1 MFNCFQTCW
10 YDAGIFFRLQTI
22 LKKNSDNFV
31 TDISKVRLLEKDEQ
45 NRLDLY
51 YIEAVRKGNVQAFS
65 YLVEKYRKLVY
76 TLALKL
82 LKRPEDAEEL
92 AQDTFIK
99 AFQKIDTYE
108 GKSKFSTWLYSI
120 TYNAC
125 ISELRKRR
133 IQFSSLDDQR
143 ISDQDEMKMNDY
155 YRETK
160 KEDQEKYLNLALS
173 KLPEDDQVLVT
184 LYYYE
189 SQSMDEISEITGL
202 TVSNIKVK
210 IHRARKKMYSLLHE
224 MLNEEIYSLL

>member
-1 MFNCFQTCW
+1 MNKT
-10 YDAGIFFRLQTI
+10 
-22 LKKNSDNFV
+22 
-31 TDISKVRLLEKDEQ
+31 E
-45 NRLDLY
+45 DLY
-51 YIEAVRKGNVQAFS
+51 YIEAVRNGNLQAFS
-65 YLVEKYRKLVY
+65 VLVEKYQKLVY

-82 LKRPEDAEEL
+82 LKKPEDAEEI

-99 AFQKIDTYE
+99 AYQKLDSYE

-133 IQFSSLDDQR
+133 IEFKSLDDTR
-143 ISDQDEMKMNDY
+143 ISDQDELKMHDY
-155 YRETK
+155 YREVK
-160 KEDQEKYLNLALS
+160 KEDQEKYLNLALE

-189 SQSMDEISEITGL
+189 SQSMDEISVITGL

-210 IHRARKKMYSLLHE
+210 IHRARKKMYEFLHE
-224 MLNEEIYSLL
+224 MLHEEIYSLL

>member
-1 MFNCFQTCW
+1 MNKI
-10 YDAGIFFRLQTI
+10 D
-22 LKKNSDNFV
+22 
-31 TDISKVRLLEKDEQ
+31 DI
-45 NRLDLY
+45 Y

-65 YLVEKYRKLVY
+65 FLVEKYQKLVY

-82 LKRPEDAEEL
+82 LKKPEEAEEM

-99 AFQKIDTYE
+99 AFQKLDSYE

-133 IQFSSLDDQR
+133 IEFKSLDDRQ
-143 ISDQDEMKMNDY
+143 ISDQDEQKMHDY

-160 KEDQEKYLNLALS
+160 KEDQEKYLNLALA

-189 SQSMDEISEITGL
+189 NQSMDEISQITGL

-210 IHRARKKMYSLLHE
+210 IHRARKRMYVLLHE
-224 MLNEEIYSLL
+224 MLKEEVYSLM

>member
-1 MFNCFQTCW
+1 MN
-10 YDAGIFFRLQTI
+10 
-22 LKKNSDNFV
+22 K
-31 TDISKVRLLEKDEQ
+31 TD
-45 NRLDLY
+45 DLY
-51 YIEAVRKGNVQAFS
+51 YIEAVRKGNVAAFS
-65 YLVEKYRKLVY
+65 HLVEKYQNMVY

-82 LKRPEDAEEL
+82 LKKPEDAEEL

-99 AFQKIDTYE
+99 AYQKIDSYE

-133 IQFSSLDDQR
+133 IEFKSLDDRQ
-143 ISDQDEMKMNDY
+143 ISDQDEQKMHDF

-189 SQSMDEISEITGL
+189 NQSMDEISTITGL

-210 IHRARKKMYSLLHE
+210 IHRTRKRMYTLLQE
-224 MLNEEIYSLL
+224 MLKEEIYSLL

>member
-1 MFNCFQTCW
+1 MNKT
-10 YDAGIFFRLQTI
+10 
-22 LKKNSDNFV
+22 
-31 TDISKVRLLEKDEQ
+31 E
-45 NRLDLY
+45 DLY
-51 YIEAVRKGNVQAFS
+51 YIEAVRKGNIQAFS
-65 YLVEKYRKLVY
+65 VLVEKYRKMVY

-82 LKRPEDAEEL
+82 LKRPEDAEEM

-99 AFQKIDTYE
+99 AYQKLDTYE
-108 GKSKFSTWLYSI
+108 GKSKFSTWIYSI

-133 IQFSSLDDQR
+133 IDFKSLEEQR
-143 ISDQDEMKMNDY
+143 FSDQDEMKMHDFY
-155 YRETK
+155 SESK

-189 SQSMDEISEITGL
+189 DQSMDEISEITGL

-210 IHRARKKMYSLLHE
+210 IYRARKKMYSLLHE

>member
-1 MFNCFQTCW
+1 MN
-10 YDAGIFFRLQTI
+10 
-22 LKKNSDNFV
+22 K
-31 TDISKVRLLEKDEQ
+31 TDDI
-45 NRLDLY
+45 Y
-51 YIEAVRKGNVQAFS
+51 YIEAVRNGNVQAFS
-65 YLVEKYRKLVY
+65 FLVEKYQKLVY

-82 LKRPEDAEEL
+82 LKKPEEAEEM
-92 AQDTFIK
+92 AQDTFVK
-99 AFQKIDTYE
+99 AFQKLDSYE

-133 IQFSSLDDQR
+133 IEFKSLDDRQ
-143 ISDQDEMKMNDY
+143 ISDQEEQKMHDY

-160 KEDQEKYLNLALS
+160 KEDQEKYLNLALE

-189 SQSMDEISEITGL
+189 NQSMDEISAITGL

-210 IHRARKKMYSLLHE
+210 IHRARKRMQVLLHE
-224 MLNEEIYSLL
+224 MLKEEVYSLL

>member
-1 MFNCFQTCW
+1 MN
-10 YDAGIFFRLQTI
+10 
-22 LKKNSDNFV
+22 K
-31 TDISKVRLLEKDEQ
+31 TDDI
-45 NRLDLY
+45 Y

-65 YLVEKYRKLVY
+65 FLVEKYQKLVY
-76 TLALKL
+76 TLALNL
-82 LKRPEDAEEL
+82 LKKPEEAEEM

-99 AFQKIDTYE
+99 AFQKLDSYE

-133 IQFSSLDDQR
+133 IEFKSLDDRQ
-143 ISDQDEMKMNDY
+143 ISDQDEQKMHDY
-155 YRETK
+155 YRETR
-160 KEDQEKYLNLALS
+160 KEDQEKYLNLALA

-189 SQSMDEISEITGL
+189 NQSMDEISQITGL

-210 IHRARKKMYSLLHE
+210 IHRARKRMYVLLHE
-224 MLNEEIYSLL
+224 MLKEEVYSLM

>member
-1 MFNCFQTCW
+1 MT
-10 YDAGIFFRLQTI
+10 
-22 LKKNSDNFV
+22 
-31 TDISKVRLLEKDEQ
+31 KVD
-45 NRLDLY
+45 DLY
-51 YIEAVRKGNVQAFS
+51 YIEAVRKGDVQAFS
-65 YLVEKYRKLVY
+65 FLVEKYQKLVY

-82 LKRPEDAEEL
+82 LKKPEEAEEM

-99 AFQKIDTYE
+99 AYQKLDSYE

-133 IQFSSLDDQR
+133 IEFKSLDDRQ
-143 ISDQDEMKMNDY
+143 ISDQDEQKMHDY

-160 KEDQEKYLNLALS
+160 KEDQEKYLNLALE

-189 SQSMDEISEITGL
+189 NQSMDEISMITGL
-202 TVSNIKVK
+202 TASNIKVK
-210 IHRARKKMYSLLHE
+210 IHRARKRMYSLLYE
-224 MLNEEIYSLL
+224 MLKEEVYSLL

>member
-1 MFNCFQTCW
+1 MNKTE
-10 YDAGIFFRLQTI
+10 DIF
-22 LKKNSDNFV
+22 
-31 TDISKVRLLEKDEQ
+31 
-45 NRLDLY
+45 
-51 YIEAVRKGNVQAFS
+51 YIEAVRKGNVSAFS
-65 YLVEKYRKLVY
+65 VLIERYQDMVY
-76 TLALKL
+76 SLALKL
-82 LKRPEDAEEL
+82 LKNTEDAEEM

-99 AFQKIDTYE
+99 AFQKLDMYE

-133 IQFSSLDDQR
+133 IQFSSLEEQR
-143 ISDQDEMKMNDY
+143 FSDQDEMRIHSYFSEN
-155 YRETK
+155 K

-189 SQSMDEISEITGL
+189 NQSMDDISVITGL

-210 IHRARKKMYSLLHE
+210 IHRARKKMYELLHE
-224 MLNEEIYSLL
+224 MLKEEMYLLL

>member
-1 MFNCFQTCW
+1 MNKP
-10 YDAGIFFRLQTI
+10 D
-22 LKKNSDNFV
+22 
-31 TDISKVRLLEKDEQ
+31 DI
-45 NRLDLY
+45 Y

-65 YLVEKYRKLVY
+65 FLVEKYQKLVY

-82 LKRPEDAEEL
+82 LKKPEEAEEM

-99 AFQKIDTYE
+99 AFQKLDSYE

-133 IQFSSLDDQR
+133 IEFKSLDDRQ
-143 ISDQDEMKMNDY
+143 ISDQDEQKMHDY
-155 YRETK
+155 YRETR
-160 KEDQEKYLNLALS
+160 KEDQEKYLNLALA

-189 SQSMDEISEITGL
+189 NQSMDEISQITGL

-210 IHRARKKMYSLLHE
+210 IHRARKKMYELLHE
-224 MLNEEIYSLL
+224 MLKEEVYSLL

>member
-1 MFNCFQTCW
+1 MN
-10 YDAGIFFRLQTI
+10 
-22 LKKNSDNFV
+22 K
-31 TDISKVRLLEKDEQ
+31 TDDI
-45 NRLDLY
+45 Y
-51 YIEAVRKGNVQAFS
+51 HIEAVRKGNVQAFS
-65 YLVEKYRKLVY
+65 FLVEKYQKLVY

-82 LKRPEDAEEL
+82 MKKPEEAEEM

-99 AFQKIDTYE
+99 AFQKIDSYE

-133 IQFSSLDDQR
+133 IEFKSLDDRQ
-143 ISDQDEMKMNDY
+143 ISEQDEQKMNDY

-160 KEDQEKYLNLALS
+160 KEDQEKYLNLALE

-189 SQSMDEISEITGL
+189 NQSMEEISLITGL
-202 TVSNIKVK
+202 TISNIKVK
-210 IHRARKKMYSLLHE
+210 IHRARKRMHSLLYEMLKEEVYSLL
-224 MLNEEIYSLL
+224 

>member
-1 MFNCFQTCW
+1 MNKSE
-10 YDAGIFFRLQTI
+10 DIF
-22 LKKNSDNFV
+22 
-31 TDISKVRLLEKDEQ
+31 
-45 NRLDLY
+45 
-51 YIEAVRKGNVQAFS
+51 YIEAVRNGNVQAFS
-65 YLVEKYRKLVY
+65 FLVEKYQKLVY

-82 LKRPEDAEEL
+82 LKRPEEAEEL
-92 AQDTFIK
+92 AQDTFVK
-99 AFQKIDTYE
+99 AFQKLDTYE

-133 IQFSSLDDQR
+133 IDFKSLEDQR
-143 ISDQDEMKMNDY
+143 FSDQDEMRMYDY
-155 YRETK
+155 YSEAK
-160 KEDQEKYLNLALS
+160 KEDQEKYLNLALE

-189 SQSMDEISEITGL
+189 NQSMDEISIISGL

-210 IHRARKKMYSLLHE
+210 IHRARKKMYGLLHG

>member
-1 MFNCFQTCW
+1 MN
-10 YDAGIFFRLQTI
+10 
-22 LKKNSDNFV
+22 K
-31 TDISKVRLLEKDEQ
+31 TDDI
-45 NRLDLY
+45 Y
-51 YIEAVRKGNVQAFS
+51 YIEAVKKGNVQAFS
-65 YLVEKYRKLVY
+65 FLVDKYQNLVY

-82 LKRPEDAEEL
+82 LKKPEDAEEL

-99 AFQKIDTYE
+99 AFQKIESYE

-133 IQFSSLDDQR
+133 IEFKSLDDRQ
-143 ISDQDEMKMNDY
+143 ISDQDEQKMHDY

-160 KEDQEKYLNLALS
+160 KEDQEKYLNMALE

-189 SQSMDEISEITGL
+189 NQSMDEISVITGL

-210 IHRARKKMYSLLHE
+210 IHRARKRMYLLLNEMLKEEVYSLL
-224 MLNEEIYSLL
+224 

>member
-1 MFNCFQTCW
+1 MKQT
-10 YDAGIFFRLQTI
+10 DDQ
-22 LKKNSDNFV
+22 
-31 TDISKVRLLEKDEQ
+31 
-45 NRLDLY
+45 Y
-51 YIEAVRKGNVQAFS
+51 YIEAVRKGNVQAFTF
-65 YLVEKYRKLVY
+65 LVERYQGMVY

-82 LKRPEDAEEL
+82 MKKAEEAEEI

-99 AFQKIDTYE
+99 AFQKIDSYE

-133 IQFSSLDDQR
+133 IEFRSLDDRQV
-143 ISDQDEMKMNDY
+143 SEQDEQRMYDY
-155 YRETK
+155 YREAK
-160 KEDQEKYLNLALS
+160 KEDQEKYLNLALE

-189 SQSMDEISEITGL
+189 NQSMDEISLITGL

-210 IHRARKKMYSLLHE
+210 IHRARKRMFILLEEMLKEEVYSLL
-224 MLNEEIYSLL
+224 

>member
-1 MFNCFQTCW
+1 MN
-10 YDAGIFFRLQTI
+10 
-22 LKKNSDNFV
+22 K
-31 TDISKVRLLEKDEQ
+31 TDDI
-45 NRLDLY
+45 Y
-51 YIEAVRKGNVQAFS
+51 YIEAVRNGNVQAFS
-65 YLVEKYRKLVY
+65 FLVEKYQKLVY

-82 LKRPEDAEEL
+82 LKKPEEAEEM

-99 AFQKIDTYE
+99 AFQKLDSYE

-133 IQFSSLDDQR
+133 IEFKSLDDRQ
-143 ISDQDEMKMNDY
+143 ISDQDEQKMYDY

-160 KEDQEKYLNLALS
+160 KEDQEKYLNLALE

-189 SQSMDEISEITGL
+189 SQSMDEISQITGL

-210 IHRARKKMYSLLHE
+210 IHRARKRMYTILHE
-224 MLNEEIYSLL
+224 MLKEEVYSLL

>member
-1 MFNCFQTCW
+1 
-10 YDAGIFFRLQTI
+10 
-22 LKKNSDNFV
+22 LKKVNKTED
-31 TDISKVRLLEKDEQ
+31 Q
-45 NRLDLY
+45 Y

-65 YLVEKYRKLVY
+65 YLVEKYQKLVY

-99 AFQKIDTYE
+99 AYQKLDTYE

-120 TYNAC
+120 TYNAG

-133 IQFSSLDDQR
+133 IEFKSLEDQR
-143 ISDQDEMKMNDY
+143 FSDQDEMKMHDY
-155 YRETK
+155 YSETK
-160 KEDQEKYLNLALS
+160 KEDQEKYLNLALG

-189 SQSMDEISEITGL
+189 NQSMDDISEITGL

>member
-1 MFNCFQTCW
+1 MNKT
-10 YDAGIFFRLQTI
+10 
-22 LKKNSDNFV
+22 
-31 TDISKVRLLEKDEQ
+31 E
-45 NRLDLY
+45 DLY
-51 YIEAVRKGNVQAFS
+51 YIEAVRKGNIQAFS
-65 YLVEKYRKLVY
+65 VLVEKYRKMVF

-82 LKRPEDAEEL
+82 LKRPEDAEEI

-99 AFQKIDTYE
+99 AYQKLDTYE

-133 IQFSSLDDQR
+133 IDFKSLDDQR
-143 ISDQDEMKMNDY
+143 ISDQDEMKMHDFY
-155 YRETK
+155 SESK

-173 KLPEDDQVLVT
+173 KLPEDDQVLVA

-189 SQSMDEISEITGL
+189 DQSMDEISEITGL

-210 IHRARKKMYSLLHE
+210 IHRARKRMYSLLHE

>member
-1 MFNCFQTCW
+1 M
-10 YDAGIFFRLQTI
+10 
-22 LKKNSDNFV
+22 
-31 TDISKVRLLEKDEQ
+31 RLLKEMNKTD
-45 NRLDLY
+45 DIY
-51 YIEAVRKGNVQAFS
+51 YIEALRKGNLQAFS
-65 YLVEKYRKLVY
+65 YLVDKYQKLVY

-82 LKRPEDAEEL
+82 LKKPEEAEEM

-99 AFQKIDTYE
+99 AFQKLDSYE

-133 IQFSSLDDQR
+133 IEFKSLDDRQ
-143 ISDQDEMKMNDY
+143 ISDQDEQKMHDY
-155 YRETK
+155 YRETR
-160 KEDQEKYLNLALS
+160 KEDQEKYLNLALE

-189 SQSMDEISEITGL
+189 NQSMDEISQITGL

-210 IHRARKKMYSLLHE
+210 IHRARKRMQLLLYE
-224 MLNEEIYSLL
+224 MLNEEVYSLL

>member
-1 MFNCFQTCW
+1 MN
-10 YDAGIFFRLQTI
+10 
-22 LKKNSDNFV
+22 K
-31 TDISKVRLLEKDEQ
+31 TD
-45 NRLDLY
+45 DLY
-51 YIEAVRKGNVQAFS
+51 YIDAIKKGNVQAFS
-65 YLVEKYRKLVY
+65 FLVEKYQKMVY

-82 LKRPEDAEEL
+82 MKKPEVAEEM

-99 AFQKIDTYE
+99 AFQKLDSYE

-133 IQFSSLDDQR
+133 IEFKSLDDRQV
-143 ISDQDEMKMNDY
+143 SDQDEQRMYDY
-155 YRETK
+155 YRENR
-160 KEDQEKYLNLALS
+160 KEDQEKYLALAME

-189 SQSMDEISEITGL
+189 NQSMDEISVITGL

-210 IHRARKKMYSLLHE
+210 IHRARKRMQVLLYE
-224 MLNEEIYSLL
+224 MLNEEVYSLL

>member
-1 MFNCFQTCW
+1 MMT
-10 YDAGIFFRLQTI
+10 
-22 LKKNSDNFV
+22 
-31 TDISKVRLLEKDEQ
+31 KVD
-45 NRLDLY
+45 DLY

-65 YLVEKYRKLVY
+65 FLVEKYQKLVY

-82 LKRPEDAEEL
+82 LKKPEEAEEM

-99 AFQKIDTYE
+99 AYQKLDSYE

-133 IQFSSLDDQR
+133 IEFKSLDDRQ
-143 ISDQDEMKMNDY
+143 ISDQDEQKMHDY

-160 KEDQEKYLNLALS
+160 KEDQEKYLNLALE

-189 SQSMDEISEITGL
+189 SQSMDEISVITGL

-210 IHRARKKMYSLLHE
+210 IHRARKRMYSLLQE
-224 MLNEEIYSLL
+224 MLQEEVYSLL

>member
-1 MFNCFQTCW
+1 MN
-10 YDAGIFFRLQTI
+10 
-22 LKKNSDNFV
+22 K
-31 TDISKVRLLEKDEQ
+31 TDDI
-45 NRLDLY
+45 Y

-65 YLVEKYRKLVY
+65 FLVEKYQKLVY

-82 LKRPEDAEEL
+82 LKKPEEAEEM

-99 AFQKIDTYE
+99 AFQKLDSYE

-133 IQFSSLDDQR
+133 IEFKSLDDRQ
-143 ISDQDEMKMNDY
+143 ISDQDEQKMHDY
-155 YRETK
+155 YRETR
-160 KEDQEKYLNLALS
+160 KEDQEKYLNLALA

-189 SQSMDEISEITGL
+189 NQSMDEISQITGL

-210 IHRARKKMYSLLHE
+210 IHRARKRMSILLHE
-224 MLNEEIYSLL
+224 MLKEEVYSLM

>member
-1 MFNCFQTCW
+1 M
-10 YDAGIFFRLQTI
+10 
-22 LKKNSDNFV
+22 K
-31 TDISKVRLLEKDEQ
+31 Q
-45 NRLDLY
+45 NDDLY
-51 YIEAVRKGNVQAFS
+51 HIEAVKKGNVQAFS
-65 YLVEKYRKLVY
+65 FLVEKYQKMVY

-82 LKRPEDAEEL
+82 MKKPEEAEEM

-99 AFQKIDTYE
+99 AFHKIDSYE

-133 IQFSSLDDQR
+133 IEFKSLDDRQ
-143 ISDQDEMKMNDY
+143 ISDQDEQRMHDY
-155 YRETK
+155 YRENR
-160 KEDQEKYLNLALS
+160 KEDQEKYLALAME

-189 SQSMDEISEITGL
+189 NQSMDEISVITGL

-210 IHRARKKMYSLLHE
+210 IHRARKRMQLFLYE
-224 MLNEEIYSLL
+224 MLNEEVYSLL

>member
-1 MFNCFQTCW
+1 M
-10 YDAGIFFRLQTI
+10 D
-22 LKKNSDNFV
+22 KK
-31 TDISKVRLLEKDEQ
+31 E
-45 NRLDLY
+45 DLY
-51 YIEAVRKGNVQAFS
+51 YIESVRKGNVQAFAF
-65 YLVEKYRKLVY
+65 LVEKYQNLVY

-82 LKRPEDAEEL
+82 LKHPEDAEEM

-99 AFQKIDTYE
+99 AYQKLDTYE

-133 IQFSSLDDQR
+133 IEFKSLEDQR
-143 ISDQDEMKMNDY
+143 ITEQDEMKIHDY

-160 KEDQEKYLNLALS
+160 KEDQEKYLNLALG
-173 KLPEDDQVLVT
+173 KLPEDDQVLVA

-189 SQSMDEISEITGL
+189 NQSMDEISEITGL

-210 IHRARKKMYSLLHE
+210 IHRARKKMYSLLRE
-224 MLNEEIYSLL
+224 MLKEEIYTLL

>member
-1 MFNCFQTCW
+1 MN
-10 YDAGIFFRLQTI
+10 
-22 LKKNSDNFV
+22 K
-31 TDISKVRLLEKDEQ
+31 TDDI
-45 NRLDLY
+45 Y
-51 YIEAVRKGNVQAFS
+51 YIEAVRRGNVQAFS
-65 YLVEKYRKLVY
+65 YLVEKYQKLVY

-82 LKRPEDAEEL
+82 LKKPEEAEEM

-99 AFQKIDTYE
+99 AFQKLDSYE

-133 IQFSSLDDQR
+133 IEFKSLDDRQ
-143 ISDQDEMKMNDY
+143 ISDQDEQKMHDY
-155 YRETK
+155 YRETR
-160 KEDQEKYLNLALS
+160 KEDQEKYLNLALA

-189 SQSMDEISEITGL
+189 NQSMDEISQITGL

-210 IHRARKKMYSLLHE
+210 IHRARKRMYVLLHE
-224 MLNEEIYSLL
+224 MLKEEVYSLM

>member
-1 MFNCFQTCW
+1 MN
-10 YDAGIFFRLQTI
+10 
-22 LKKNSDNFV
+22 K
-31 TDISKVRLLEKDEQ
+31 TDDI
-45 NRLDLY
+45 Y

-65 YLVEKYRKLVY
+65 FLVEKYQKLVY

-82 LKRPEDAEEL
+82 LKKPEEAEEM

-99 AFQKIDTYE
+99 AFQKLDSYE

-133 IQFSSLDDQR
+133 IEFKSLDDRQ
-143 ISDQDEMKMNDY
+143 ISDQDEQKMHDY
-155 YRETK
+155 YRETR
-160 KEDQEKYLNLALS
+160 KEDQEKYLNLALA

-189 SQSMDEISEITGL
+189 NQSMDEISQITGL

-210 IHRARKKMYSLLHE
+210 IHRARKRMYILLHE
-224 MLNEEIYSLL
+224 MLKEEVYSLM

>member
-1 MFNCFQTCW
+1 MNKHE
-10 YDAGIFFRLQTI
+10 DIF
-22 LKKNSDNFV
+22 
-31 TDISKVRLLEKDEQ
+31 
-45 NRLDLY
+45 
-51 YIEAVRKGNVQAFS
+51 YIDAVRKGNVSAFS
-65 YLVEKYRKLVY
+65 VLIERYQDMVY
-76 TLALKL
+76 SLALKL
-82 LKRPEDAEEL
+82 LKNTEDAEEM

-99 AFQKIDTYE
+99 AYQKLDMYE

-133 IQFSSLDDQR
+133 IQFSSLEEQR
-143 ISDQDEMKMNDY
+143 FSDQDEMKIHSYFSEN
-155 YRETK
+155 K

-189 SQSMDEISEITGL
+189 NQSMDDISMITGL

-210 IHRARKKMYSLLHE
+210 IHRARKKMYEL
-224 MLNEEIYSLL
+224 LNELLKEEMYSLL

>member
-1 MFNCFQTCW
+1 MFVYWVKMDKT
-10 YDAGIFFRLQTI
+10 
-22 LKKNSDNFV
+22 
-31 TDISKVRLLEKDEQ
+31 E
-45 NRLDLY
+45 DLY

-65 YLVEKYRKLVY
+65 FLVEKYQKLVY

-82 LKRPEDAEEL
+82 LKKPEDAEEM
-92 AQDTFIK
+92 AQDTFVK
-99 AFQKIDTYE
+99 AFQKLDSYE

-133 IQFSSLDDQR
+133 IEFKSIDDTR
-143 ISDQDEMKMNDY
+143 ITEQDEMKMHDY
-155 YRETK
+155 YREVR
-160 KEDQEKYLNLALS
+160 KEDQEKYLNLALG

-189 SQSMDEISEITGL
+189 NQSMDEISMITGL

-210 IHRARKKMYSLLHE
+210 IHRARKKMYELLHE
-224 MLNEEIYSLL
+224 MLHEEIYSLL